1 MPSRLIQGRF
11 GRGIFPG
18 IESGPLSHYVHLTS
32 ESQMFCSPDS
42 QGPDSLSSRRNQR
55 MSKVDEDAP
64 LEDNYEALSA
74 ALDEALTKASLAA
87 EQLRVAKL
95 TLEASESSLA
105 EIETSEEARTECDVN
120 FTVAHLV

>member
-1 MPSRLIQGRF
+1 
-11 GRGIFPG
+11 
-18 IESGPLSHYVHLTS
+18 
-32 ESQMFCSPDS
+32 
-42 QGPDSLSSRRNQR
+42 

-64 LEDNYEALSA
+64 LEENYEALSA

-120 FTVAHLV
+120 FTVAHLVATRAVANLWEAADSMSHALGLEDEDEEEDE